1 MAALQL
7 SNAEARRVF
16 LAVHGLS
23 HAPERTPHDT
33 MAEIQRLGFVQL
45 DSIQTVARAHHHIL
59 SSRDTAYRPETLARL
74 HHEERGVFEHWT
86 HDASVIPMAFYPH
99 WKRRFAAAKERAKTN
114 AWWTERMGSR
124 RILKKVLD
132 RITAEGPLRTRDFE
146 DKGTAGEMW
155 GWGRSKTA
163 LEYLWHTGTL
173 TIVKRDGF
181 EKVYELAERVI
192 PADLREAKPTK
203 AQTADWACRAA
214 LERLGFASPRE
225 IAHFWALIPF
235 DEVTAWVGKNS
246 KKLIEVRIEGADG
259 AYQNALA
266 LPALEGLRDAA
277 PEPPAIMRALSPFDP
292 AIRNRKR
299 LKRLFD
305 FDYTIEIFV
314 PEPKRKFGYYVYPLL
329 DGGNFVGRVDA
340 KADRAG
346 DMLNVKQIW
355 HEPGIEADVEMQARE
370 RLALDNLARLGGV
383 SGVRELA

>member
-1 MAALQL
+1 MAALAL
-7 SNAEARRVF
+7 TNAEARRVF

-23 HAPERTPHDT
+23 HPPDQPPGDT
-33 MAEIQRLGFVQL
+33 MAEIERLGFVQV

-59 SSRDTAYRPETLARL
+59 HSRDNAYRPETLARL
-74 HHEERGVFEHWT
+74 HHEERGIFEHWT

-114 AWWTERMGSR
+114 AWWAERMGSR

-132 RITAEGPLRTRDFE
+132 RIGAEGPLRTRDFE

-163 LEYLWHTGTL
+163 LEYLWHTGAL
-173 TIVKRDGF
+173 AIVKRDGF

-192 PADLREAKPTK
+192 PAELREAKPTK
-203 AQTADWACRAA
+203 AQTVDWACRAA
-214 LERLGFASPRE
+214 LERLGFATPRE
-225 IAHFWALIPF
+225 IANFWALIPF
-235 DEVTAWVGKNS
+235 DEVEAWVAKTR
-246 KKLIEVRIEGADG
+246 KRLIDVRIEGADG
-259 AYQNALA
+259 RHSTALA
-266 LPALEGLRDAA
+266 LPSLEGLRDAA

-314 PEPKRKFGYYVYPLL
+314 PEAKRKFGYYVYPLL
-329 DGGNFVGRVDA
+329 DGGRFVGRVDA
-340 KADRAG
+340 KADRI
-346 DMLNVKQIW
+346 DNMLNVRQVW
-355 HEPGIEADVEMQARE
+355 HEPGIDADMAFTSREA
-370 RLALDNLARLGGV
+370 LALESLARLGGV
-383 SGVRELA
+383 AGVRARP